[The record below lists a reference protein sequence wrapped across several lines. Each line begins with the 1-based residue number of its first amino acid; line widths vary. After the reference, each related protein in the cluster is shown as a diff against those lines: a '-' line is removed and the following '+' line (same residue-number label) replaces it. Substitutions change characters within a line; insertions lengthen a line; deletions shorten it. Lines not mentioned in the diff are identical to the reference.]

1 MGTLLVRH
9 DPASASH
16 VRREIA
22 ADLRRGEVTP
32 DSVHDVLL
40 VVSELVTNAVVHTPT
55 PGAAPKDRL
64 DIGWDLHDHEVF
76 VRVNDSSPETPTIRV
91 ADNQRSGGRGLAI
104 VAAIASEWGVRPVS
118 RGKQVWARIPVRL
131 AV

>member
-1 MGTLLVRH
+1 VGTLLVRP

-40 VVSELVTNAVVHTPT
+40 VVSELVSNAVVHTPT
-55 PGAAPKDRL
+55 PPPSPTDQL
-64 DIGWDLHDHEVF
+64 DVGWDLHDHEVF
-76 VRVNDSSPETPTIRV
+76 VRVNDSSPGNPSVRV
-91 ADNQRSGGRGLAI
+91 ADDQRSGGRGLAI
-104 VAAIASEWGVRPVS
+104 VAAIASEWGVRPVTC
-118 RGKQVWARIPVRL
+118 GKQVWARIPVRL